1 MNIATINNCTENG
14 EIFSC
19 FLRIGEVESTTDCE
33 KSCQA
38 KNLISFQL
46 DDFYNFAD
54 RLNQSN
60 FLSPPMASIAI
71 KNGSFEIQ
79 DPKFQKGEFEICFFL
94 RNS

>member
-19 FLRIGEVESTTDCE
+19 FLRIGEVQITTDCE
-33 KSCQA
+33 NSCQA
-38 KNLISFQL
+38 KNLFSFQL

-60 FLSPPMASIAI
+60 FLMPSTAS
-71 KNGSFEIQ
+71 KNGSSDH
-79 DPKFQKGEFEICFFL
+79 DPKFQKGEFEIYFYEIP
-94 RNS
+94 NMA